1 MYRNLHLRNPPPDTH
16 SRVTI
21 KYVRLNITLP
31 EKLYR
36 EFKILKEGK
45 RGVSALTR
53 EAMEKW
59 CARARA
65 RLKPAEV
72 EQLELELAKKVRKR
86 ARKTAKKTKKKP

>member
-1 MYRNLHLRNPPPDTH
+1 M
-16 SRVTI
+16 TI

-59 CARARA
+59 CQRERNRLERALARDAKR
-65 RLKPAEV
+65 K
-72 EQLELELAKKVRKR
+72 AKKK
-86 ARKTAKKTKKKP
+86 AKKKP